1 MPQKKKLN
9 QIRKESTYVPQHDE
23 DNSMCTPLPATSTS
37 SERAE
42 AGMAD
47 EKGERTACATGDD
60 SHGLTQEEYPDAES
74 SDGAEP
80 EIQIKAADATR
91 KHPLSRANI
100 ISKIF
105 FCWMFKFFRVGY
117 RKPLEDDDLYDV
129 LPQDSTRV
137 LVEALDRE
145 WQLELEK
152 NKRTGERP
160 SLRRAIW
167 RTFGWGY
174 MVLGVPAFFEEC
186 VFKVVQPL
194 MMSRLVLYFSTDQ
207 VPTGQAYL
215 LAAGVCLAASMTM
228 VCHHVAFF
236 GVARYGM
243 RIRVAC
249 SGLIYRKALR
259 LSNLALGET
268 TIGQLVNILSN
279 DVNRFDLAF
288 IFLHYLW
295 IAPIQLILVTAL
307 IWREIGISCLA
318 GMPIL
323 ILLAPLQGYMAKLF
337 SRFRS
342 KTALLSD
349 ARIRIMNEVIAGMRV
364 IKIYAWEPSFA
375 KLVSEARR
383 KEIRKIMHA
392 AYLRS
397 FTLAF
402 FFVAPLLITFC
413 TFLVYSAL
421 GNAVVPSKVYA
432 VIPLFY
438 AARLCSALFVP
449 FAIMN
454 GTEGLV
460 SVRRIKN
467 FLLMEELGVDTTMT
481 DASTPSEVPDG
492 MAIQLNHVDVAAD
505 DDCASLVPAEDS
517 DCPQQQT
524 ASTDQSVE
532 SPTPSTA
539 FLNHTGET
547 LVQENKTRFLFDLN
561 AETHTSGILVD
572 KLRGSWTKDMSN
584 AVLEG
589 ISFRVEPGE
598 LLAVIGP
605 VGCGKSSLLM
615 ALLGELPT
623 VAGVN
628 AVSGRVGYTAQ
639 QPWILTGSLRDNILF
654 GSEYKPAKYRQVIRQ
669 CALTRDIELLSDG
682 DQTLVGERGVT
693 LSGGQRAR
701 VSLARAVYSDADVY
715 LLDDPLSAVD
725 PAVGRHL
732 FSKCILNYLSRKP
745 RILVTHQLQF
755 LDKADK
761 ILVLKQGKVADYGTY
776 QQLQEQGID
785 FSALLRKKSEDR
797 DYDEDV
803 EEEMLP
809 RLERQLS
816 VMSRTSLC
824 SSIPDFDIEEPPN
837 VVPEE
842 TAVGTVGVSV
852 YLRYFKAG
860 ANVLLLLFWLIM
872 VLGAQAVFSLSEWWL
887 SQWAYAEEQNLAAQN
902 LTSQYDDSFVQ
913 FENRTF
919 YIQPYAIMCS
929 VTFVTCFIRSFL
941 FFHIFVTAASCL
953 HNQMFRSIIR
963 APMQF
968 FDTNPVGRVLN
979 RFAKD
984 IGFMDE
990 LLPATFTDFLQIMV
1004 LTVSTV
1010 IVISVFNPFC
1020 LTFTVPI
1027 FIVFIFTRRYY
1038 LASSRAVKRLESNAR
1053 SPVFSHLSATL
1064 NGLSTVR
1071 AFRAQRRFTTEF
1083 DEYQDKHTRAWFLFL
1098 ATSRWFGVQLDSFS
1112 VLFICGVSFTS
1123 VVAINYLELNS
1134 GIVGLS
1140 LTYAINLMGAFQ
1152 WGVRQSAEVENQMTS
1167 VERVCQY
1174 VDVKS
1179 EAPLETDH
1187 KPPSDWPK
1195 YGLITL
1201 EGTSLSYTEDG
1212 PEVLKKIYCCF
1223 RSKEK
1228 VGIVGRTGA
1237 GKSSLMTVL
1246 MRLAEPTGTIMI
1258 DGINTALIGLHD
1270 LRKKVSFIPQDP
1282 VLFSGSLRRNLDPF
1296 DNHSDMDI
1304 WRALEEV
1311 ELKPA
1316 VEELPDKLEAV
1327 LTEGGTNF
1335 SVGQRQLLCLAR
1347 AILRKNKI
1355 LIVDEATANVDVRTD
1370 RLIQATIRQRFKH
1383 CTVLTIAHR
1392 LNTIMDSDRVLV
1404 LDAGRLI
1411 EFDEP
1416 YILLQKEGG
1425 AFTEMVKEMG
1435 KAEMAKLQ
1443 EVAREKYRER
1453 NPSDPYGLFDPER
1466 RSTSPIRRYTS
1477 PTGRRTVS
1485 IETSL

>member
-1 MPQKKKLN
+1 M
-9 QIRKESTYVPQHDE
+9 Y
-23 DNSMCTPLPATSTS
+23 
-37 SERAE
+37 
-42 AGMAD
+42 G
-47 EKGERTACATGDD
+47 
-60 SHGLTQEEYPDAES
+60 
-74 SDGAEP
+74 
-80 EIQIKAADATR
+80 
-91 KHPLSRANI
+91 
-100 ISKIF
+100 
-105 FCWMFKFFRVGY
+105 FFRVGY
-117 RKPLEDDDLYDV
+117 KRPLVEDDLYDI
-129 LPQDSTRV
+129 LPEDSTNV
-137 LVEALDRE
+137 LVEKLQSE
-145 WQLELEK
+145 WDKQIDK
-152 NKRTGERP
+152 SKKTGKPP
-160 SLRRAIW
+160 SLRRALL

-174 MVLGVPAFFEEC
+174 MLLGIPAFLEES

-194 MMSRLVLYFSTDQ
+194 MLSQLVLYFSTDL
-207 VPTGQAYL
+207 VSIRDAYL
-215 LAAGVCLAASMTM
+215 YAAGITVCSLLTVM
-228 VCHHVAFF
+228 CHHVTFF

-243 RIRVAC
+243 RVRVAC

-268 TIGQLVNILSN
+268 TVGQLVNILSN

-288 IFLHYLW
+288 MFLHYLW

-307 IWREIGISCLA
+307 IWREIGVSCLA

-323 ILLAPLQGYMAKLF
+323 ILLAPLQGYMGKLF

-349 ARIRIMNEVIAGMRV
+349 ARIRIMNEVISGMRV
-364 IKIYAWEPSFA
+364 IKIYAWEKSFA

-413 TFLVYSAL
+413 TFVVYAAL
-421 GNAVVPSKVYA
+421 GNPVIPSKVYA

-438 AARLCSALFVP
+438 TARLCSALFVP
-449 FAIMN
+449 YAIMN

-460 SVRRIKN
+460 SIRRIKN
-467 FLLMEELGVDTTMT
+467 FLLMDELNVEASQPSDAAAPSVAYRGTNAVYLNEVQVTTADET
-481 DASTPSEVPDG
+481 SSPSSDAD
-492 MAIQLNHVDVAAD
+492 QQQ
-505 DDCASLVPAEDS
+505 DS
-517 DCPQQQT
+517 DAPHQHDSDDHQQQNSYDHQQQNSDDHQQQNSDDHRKQNSIVSD
-524 ASTDQSVE
+524 AVE
-532 SPTPSTA
+532 SPTHSMA
-539 FLNHTGET
+539 LLNHTDET
-547 LVQENKTRFLFDLN
+547 RTLSN
-561 AETHTSGILVD
+561 AAEKAHRPGIRVD
-572 KLRGSWTKDMSN
+572 KLTGSWTKDLSN
-584 AVLEG
+584 AVLDG
-589 ISFRVEPGE
+589 ISIHVEPGE

-623 VAGVN
+623 VSGVN
-628 AVSGRVGYTAQ
+628 VVSGRVGYTAQ
-639 QPWILTGSLRDNILF
+639 QPWILSGTLKDNILF
-654 GSEYKPAKYRQVIRQ
+654 GLPHEPAKYQRVIRQ
-669 CALTRDIELLSDG
+669 CALSRDIALLPDG
-682 DQTLVGERGVT
+682 DLTLVGERGVT

-732 FSKCILNYLSRKP
+732 FDRCILSYLSEKP

-776 QQLQEQGID
+776 HQLQKHGVD
-785 FSALLRKKSEDR
+785 FAALLKKKSKKG
-797 DYDEDV
+797 DYDGEGG
-803 EEEMLP
+803 EP
-809 RLERQLS
+809 PTLERQLS
-816 VMSRTSLC
+816 MMSRTSVC
-824 SSIPDFDIEEPPN
+824 STAVSVPEFEFEAPVNI
-837 VVPEE
+837 VPEE
-842 TAVGTVGVSV
+842 TAVGTVGIGV
-852 YLRYFKAG
+852 YLRYFRAG
-860 ANVLLLLFWLIM
+860 ASLLLLLFWLLM
-872 VLGAQAVFSLSEWWL
+872 VFGAQAVFSLSDWWL
-887 SQWAYAEEQNLAAQN
+887 SQWAYSEEQDLAAQN
-902 LTSQYDDSFVQ
+902 LTSQDGEYFVQ
-913 FENRTF
+913 YDKRTYF
-919 YIQPYAIMCS
+919 IQPYAIMCC
-929 VTFVTCFIRSFL
+929 VTIVACFVRSFL
-941 FFHIFVTAASCL
+941 FFHIFVTAARNL
-953 HNQMFRSIIR
+953 HNQMFSAIIR
-963 APMQF
+963 APMKF
-968 FDTNPVGRVLN
+968 FDDNPVGRVLN

-990 LLPATFTDFLQIMV
+990 LLPSTFTDFLQIMV
-1004 LTVSTV
+1004 LTLATV
-1010 IVISVFNPFC
+1010 IVITVFNPLC
-1020 LTFTVPI
+1020 LTFTLPI
-1027 FIVFIFTRRYY
+1027 VIVFIFTRRYF
-1038 LASSRAVKRLESNAR
+1038 LASSRDVKRLEANAR

-1064 NGLSTVR
+1064 TGLSTVR
-1071 AFRAQRRFTTEF
+1071 AFKAQQRFIEEF
-1083 DEYQDKHTRAWFLFL
+1083 DEFQDKHTRAWFLFL
-1098 ATSRWFGVQLDSFS
+1098 ATTRWFGVQLDSFS
-1112 VLFICGVSFTS
+1112 VLFVGGVSFTS
-1123 VVAINYLELNS
+1123 VLAVNFLELNS

-1167 VERVCQY
+1167 VERVGQY
-1174 VDVKS
+1174 VDIKS
-1179 EAPLETDH
+1179 EAALETDY
-1187 KPPSDWPK
+1187 KPPPDWPK
-1195 YGLITL
+1195 YGLITF
-1201 EGTSLSYTEDG
+1201 EGMSLSYTDDG
-1212 PEVLKKIYCCF
+1212 PLVLKKINCCF
-1223 RSKEK
+1223 RPKEK

-1258 DGINTALIGLHD
+1258 DGIDTALIGLHD

-1282 VLFSGSLRRNLDPF
+1282 VLFSGTLRRNLDPF
-1296 DNHSDMDI
+1296 ENHEDPDI

-1311 ELKPA
+1311 ELKPV
-1316 VEELPDKLEAV
+1316 VEELPDKLEAI

-1355 LIVDEATANVDVRTD
+1355 LIVDEATANVDIRTD

-1416 YILLQKEGG
+1416 YILLQKEDGI
-1425 AFTEMVKEMG
+1425 FMNMVQETG
-1435 KAEMAKLQ
+1435 KAETAKLL
-1443 EVAREKYRER
+1443 EVARDKYLEN
-1453 NPSDPYGLFDPER
+1453 NPTDPYGFLGPKKNHSDLTCISP
-1466 RSTSPIRRYTS
+1466 RSRKAI
-1477 PTGRRTVS
+1477 S